1 MLFEKGHKY
10 IIEWEKNPV
19 TNETMTYTGIVILVT
34 PTHIE
39 LETIRGENVGLRIAE
54 IKRKTE
60 LTEGDF

>member
-10 IIEWEKNPV
+10 IIEWEKNP
-19 TNETMTYTGIVILVT
+19 NETMTYTGIVILVT